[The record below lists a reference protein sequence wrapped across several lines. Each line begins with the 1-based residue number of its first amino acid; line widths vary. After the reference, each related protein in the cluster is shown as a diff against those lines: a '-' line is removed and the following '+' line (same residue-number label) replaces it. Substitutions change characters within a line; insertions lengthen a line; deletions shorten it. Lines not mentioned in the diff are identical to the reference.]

1 MVLVIVVL
9 GGLGSVKGSIIGAF
23 IIALVEV
30 SVAILMPQ
38 YAYLRVVFAILAMI
52 IVLIVRPG
60 GLFGVI
66 FEEERL

>member
-1 MVLVIVVL
+1 VVL
-9 GGLGSVKGSIIGAF
+9 GGLGSIKGAIIGSF

-38 YAYLRVVFAILAMI
+38 YSYLKVVFAILAMV